1 MALSEVAI
9 GTEHARVD
17 GEKMGDWTQKMCLK
31 HDNGLA
37 AAISHSLGE
46 SGKFRHSAKV
56 LTLAENSTDD
66 TPP

>member
-1 MALSEVAI
+1 
-9 GTEHARVD
+9 
-17 GEKMGDWTQKMCLK
+17 MCVRL
-31 HDNGLA
+31 DDGLA

-56 LTLAENSTDD
+56 LALAENSTDD